1 MAATPA
7 RRRDARVQ
15 LRAANEM
22 FLAMDAEA
30 WANRACVELGATGE
44 LARARERER
53 ATGSPRRSSRWR
65 SWLQKG
71 VQRGIG
77 AQLFISPH
85 TVAYHLRKLFSK
97 LDVTSRTQL
106 AMAFATNSTLQHC
119 AARHRRQVSYAK
131 R

>member
-1 MAATPA
+1 
-7 RRRDARVQ
+7 
-15 LRAANEM
+15 M

-44 LARARERER
+44 LARARERNAR
-53 ATGSPRRSSRWR
+53 PAHPAGAAGGAAGCRR
-65 SWLQKG
+65 G

-106 AMAFATNSTLQHC
+106 AMALSDQLDAPALSGS
-119 AARHRRQVSYAK
+119 A
-131 R
+131 